1 MFIISYS
8 FFVFLGIY
16 VVMELIISLFLTLD
30 FNMRFIVYLTPFF
43 ILNMSAIQLYVLS
56 AFVTAI
62 DAYLHLF
69 GGKREIV
76 WSLIPSIFILS
87 GLTLA
92 VYLYEYNNIF
102 YYIVYSL
109 SIVFTVMDYQYARN

>member
-16 VVMELIISLFLTLD
+16 VVTELIISLFLTLD

-69 GGKREIV
+69 GGKREIA